1 MSQKVKLTAILS
13 VIILIIAFLAGCG
26 NNGNS
31 SVPSPVDTLLPTLTA
46 SPPATTGTG
55 PAISPD
61 TKTTASVVNSADAF
75 KQAIGTNGTW
85 IICPLNDLTLNDELV
100 LEGEFKNGKK
110 DEAGNDVIQRKIA
123 LYTQDQDRN
132 ITDRFTLTAPKLTIK
147 SPNASIQHG
156 TFKGDLYVSAEN
168 FQLVDATVEGN
179 VYFTN
184 KDVQASF
191 KMDDTSKVTGVKE
204 VKEQ

>member
-1 MSQKVKLTAILS
+1 MYGGYSIIIKEDYTMNQKAKLTAVLS
-13 VIILIIAFLAGCG
+13 VMILIIAFLAGCG

-31 SVPSPVDTLLPTLTA
+31 SVPSPIDTLLPTLTA
-46 SPPATTGTG
+46 SPPATAGNA
-55 PAISPD
+55 PAISPPPD

-75 KQAIGTNGTW
+75 KQAIGANGTW

-132 ITDRFTLTAPKLTIK
+132 ITSRFTLTAW
-147 SPNASIQHG
+147 
-156 TFKGDLYVSAEN
+156 DLQGRSLCFGRKFPA
-168 FQLVDATVEGN
+168 G
-179 VYFTN
+179 
-184 KDVQASF
+184 
-191 KMDDTSKVTGVKE
+191 
-204 VKEQ
+204 